1 MLCIGAMM
9 PHTSTIASPA
19 TELETGAGGSTSVAK
34 Q

>member
-9 PHTSTIASPA
+9 PHTSTVASPA
-19 TELETGAGGSTSVAK
+19 TEVKTGTEGWTSVAK